1 MRSKHPRRS
10 MLLRHADVFDDKPG
24 QCNILKHEIKLKPG
38 SKPVTQRAYRIPP
51 KLKYEVEKQ
60 IKQLLEQGKI
70 RPSKS
75 EYSSPVVCIMKPSG
89 DMRRCIDYR
98 KLNQN
103 TVFDRYPTP
112 NTEEILLKIEQFR
125 YITSLDGVSGY
136 WQVSLDED
144 AVE

>member
-1 MRSKHPRRS
+1 
-10 MLLRHADVFDDKPG
+10 MLLRHTGVFDEKPG

-38 SKPVTQRAYRIPP
+38 SKPVRQRAYRIPP
-51 KLKYEVEKQ
+51 KLKDEVDKQ

-89 DMRRCIDYR
+89 DVRMCIDYR

-112 NTEEILLKIEQFR
+112 NTEELLLKIDQSR
-125 YITSLDGVSGY
+125 YITTLHAVSGH